1 MTPTQADTPAGS
13 LPPEMSVVLVTH
25 NSNDVLPRCVAA
37 LAAQRGLRLEV
48 VVIDNGSAIKP
59 AGVED
64 FALLV
69 SNRDNPGFAV
79 ACNQGARLARAPWLL
94 FLNPDCF
101 PGPDDLL
108 QLLQIATA
116 HPQIGILGAQLLEA
130 NGQLQPASRRRD
142 PTPERL
148 LQAIRRGRA
157 ALEPVAVPMESA
169 LEYAEAVS
177 GALMLVPRAAF
188 EHVGGFDEGYR
199 LHFED
204 LDLCRRMRAAG
215 WQVGLAPH
223 LRVVHLKGTS
233 SRRRPLWVAIQKHRG
248 LLRYFERFDAHRL
261 RFPQRLLF
269 RSLLWCAL
277 PVLMLAA
284 LRPTDSRSRSLNQ

>member
-1 MTPTQADTPAGS
+1 
-13 LPPEMSVVLVTH
+13 MSVVLVTH
-25 NSNDVLPRCVAA
+25 NSNDVLPRCLAA

-48 VVIDNGSAIKP
+48 VVIDNGSTIKP
-59 AGVED
+59 AGIEGV
-64 FALLV
+64 AQLV
-69 SNRDNPGFAV
+69 HNQDNPGFAV

-116 HPQIGILGAQLLEA
+116 HPQVGILGAQLLEA
-130 NGQLQPASRRRD
+130 TGELQPASRRQD

-148 LQAIRRGRA
+148 LQAIRLGRA
-157 ALEPVAVPMESA
+157 AVETAPVQAESA

-188 EHVGGFDEGYR
+188 EQVGGFDAGYR

-215 WQVGLAPH
+215 WRVGLAPH
-223 LRVVHLKGTS
+223 LRIVHLKGTS

-261 RFPQRLLF
+261 RLPQRLMF
-269 RSLLWCAL
+269 RLLLWCAL

-284 LRPTDSRSRSLNQ
+284 LRSPDSRSRSPIQ